1 MTIRTKATAQGTAP
15 AVERELLARL
25 GLPAGASSQEVE
37 TAHDDLVDYLE
48 KAPTDLRAWS
58 QREIAAIDEAYA
70 ILSDPTIDRAAIASV
85 GAGAALA
92 GLAAAPAVV
101 AGVAPMGDVT
111 ARSASA
117 RPASTSQARLLKR
130 VAIAA
135 AALVGVVAIL
145 LVGYNLNGGTGVP
158 PINGSPAPEA
168 SAAAQADPAAVAALM
183 QKITANPQDIVSLQA
198 LADLYYQVSDFKTA
212 ATFLDKIVAI
222 DPKNLTALLA
232 LGAADFNQG
241 DSVSAEKQWRAALAI
256 DANNVEAH
264 YDLGFMYLSE
274 SPPDVANVKL
284 EWGKVI
290 AIDPNSDVAKTVA
303 THLASLEG
311 SPAPSGAVPAS
322 GAPATPAPSA
332 SPAPSPASSG
342 N

>member
-1 MTIRTKATAQGTAP
+1 MTIRTKATAPGEAP

-37 TAHDDLVDYLE
+37 VAHDDLVEYLE

-58 QREIAAIDEAYA
+58 QRQIAVIDEAYA
-70 ILSDPTIDRAAIASV
+70 ILSDPTIDRAAIASIAAV
-85 GAGAALA
+85 AGAPAH
-92 GLAAAPAVV
+92 PAVV
-101 AGVAPMGDVT
+101 AGVAPMGDLT
-111 ARSASA
+111 APLAST
-117 RPASTSQARLLKR
+117 RPVSTSQARLLKR

-145 LVGYNLNGGTGVP
+145 LVGYNLNGGTGIP
-158 PINGSPAPEA
+158 SINGTPAPEA
-168 SAAAQADPAAVAALM
+168 SAAAQVDPAQVAALM
-183 QKITANPQDIVSLQA
+183 QKITANPKDIVSLQS

-241 DSVSAEKQWRAALAI
+241 DAVTAEKQWRAALAI
-256 DANNVEAH
+256 DPNNVEAH
-264 YDLGFMYLSE
+264 YDLGFMYLSK

-303 THLASLEG
+303 THLASLDG
-311 SPAPSGAVPAS
+311 SPAPSGAALASPAS
-322 GAPATPAPSA
+322 SA
-332 SPAPSPASSG
+332 SPAASPASSG